1 MKLENEGAAPSVNVS
16 GGKKNILK
24 YLGPAFITSA
34 LVLGPGSLT
43 LSSKI
48 GAIYGTDLVWAI
60 FAAVI
65 FMMCYTEMSTRI
77 GLAANQS
84 FIHVMLNKW
93 GKFASVLIGV
103 GAFLVTASFQA
114 GNSIGTG
121 IAMKA
126 LTGVHSTVWIILMSI
141 LAIALLFAKQFYAI
155 LEKLMLGLVLVMLGA
170 FLITFIA
177 VKPSFSD
184 IFSGF
189 IPTMASGSTGLVIAL
204 FATSFSIVGAVY
216 QSYLVQEKGWTI
228 KDAKSS
234 TRESFLGIFILGFIS
249 FLIMVVASA
258 VLKPQGLVVN
268 DVSEMGA
275 SLEPLFGSWA
285 TIVFMIGLL
294 GASYSSLIGNATIG
308 GSMLADG
315 FGFGSKLSNI
325 KVKFAI
331 VGVILFGSIV
341 AIIFGSAPV
350 NLIVFAQAVTIFI
363 VPFIAISILV
373 VANDEKIMGSLKNR
387 LTSNLFGILG
397 LLVLLYLAWNNV
409 KNIFLS

>member
-1 MKLENEGAAPSVNVS
+1 MKLENEGGSPEIAAEKRKGS
-16 GGKKNILK
+16 ILK
-24 YLGPAFITSA
+24 YSGPAFITAA
-34 LVLGPGSLT
+34 LMLGPGSVT

-48 GAIYGTDLVWAI
+48 GAIYGSDLVWAI
-60 FAAVI
+60 FAAII

-84 FIHVMLNKW
+84 FIKVMLDKW
-93 GKFASVLIGV
+93 GKAASVLIGV

-121 IAMKA
+121 IALNT
-126 LTGVHSTVWIILMSI
+126 LTGIHSTVWIVIMSV
-141 LAIALLFAKQFYAI
+141 LAIALLFTKQFYAI

-170 FLITFIA
+170 FLVTFIA

-184 IFSGF
+184 IISGF
-189 IPTMASGSTGLVIAL
+189 VPVIPSGSIGLVIAL

-228 KDAKSS
+228 KDAKSGA
-234 TRESFLGIFILGFIS
+234 RESYLGIFILGFIS
-249 FLIMVVASA
+249 FLIMMVAA
-258 VLKPQGLVVN
+258 TVLKPQGLVVN
-268 DVSEMGA
+268 NASEMGA

-285 TIVFMIGLL
+285 MVVFMIGLL

-315 FGFGSKLSNI
+315 LGFGSKLSNM

-363 VPFIAISILV
+363 VPFIAICILV
-373 VANDEKIMGSLKNR
+373 VANDEKIMGSLKNK

-397 LLVLLYLAWNNV
+397 LLVLLFLAFNNF